1 MPKKRTASAP
11 VPPERCF
18 VKELAGEAP
27 PSFSAMERLYRLA
40 SDLYGLRPWR
50 VLDEDNL
57 IVVRDSVSGELC
69 YCSVMGALGE
79 VLSMHAY
86 IGTEG
91 LRKFRK
97 MEAEEIADPGEFF
110 AFTHCVYVEFVP
122 KAELLRQDRE
132 LLAVLGHPQGM
143 GLASP
148 IFRTMRP
155 GFLPWFVTEE
165 EARTLSECIRA
176 VIVVCAAVAS
186 QASVK
191 FWELADIYPMVT
203 RMEGPEPR
211 YHVEMFH
218 SILPPEA
225 PAAPAGL
232 AEETL
237 LAVRAQD
244 YAVRGVM
251 ELDIA
256 YSGAAIG
263 KKGERNAC
271 ASIAIAVDAESGMVL
286 APEVTDSSVAAG
298 DTLAKVF
305 LKAIQG
311 SRTLPREVRVR
322 SQKLKDCLAPLM
334 ESFGVAVRV
343 ASRLPASDEARSH
356 LLGFFRGDSG
366 GR

>member
-1 MPKKRTASAP
+1 MPRKRTACAS
-11 VPPERCF
+11 VPPQRCF
-18 VKELAGEAP
+18 VKELAGETP
-27 PSFSAMERLYRLA
+27 PSFQAMERLYGLA

-50 VLDEDNL
+50 VLDEDSL
-57 IVVRDSVSGELC
+57 IVIRDSVSGELC
-69 YCSVMGALGE
+69 YCSVMGAFGE

-86 IGTEG
+86 IGTDG
-91 LRKFRK
+91 LRQFRK

-110 AFTHCVYVEFVP
+110 ASTHCVYVEFVP

-132 LLAVLGHPQGM
+132 LLAAMGHPQGR

-155 GFLPWFVTEE
+155 GFLPWFVTDE
-165 EARTLSECIRA
+165 EARTLAECIRA

-186 QASVK
+186 QEKVK
-191 FWELADIYPMVT
+191 FWELADTYPMVT
-203 RMEGPEPR
+203 RVEGTEPR

-218 SILPPEA
+218 SILPPEPPVA
-225 PAAPAGL
+225 PVRL

-251 ELDIA
+251 ELDIT

-263 KKGERNAC
+263 KKGERNFC
-271 ASIAIAVDAESGMVL
+271 AAIAMAVDAESGMVF
-286 APEVTDSSVAAG
+286 APEVAPSSVG
-298 DTLAKVF
+298 PGEMLAKVF
-305 LKAIQG
+305 IKAIQA
-311 SRTLPREVRVR
+311 SRTLPKEVRVR

-334 ESFGVAVRV
+334 ESFGVTARV
-343 ASRLPASDEARSH
+343 VSRLPASDESRSH
-356 LLGFFRGDSG
+356 LLGFFRGDFG